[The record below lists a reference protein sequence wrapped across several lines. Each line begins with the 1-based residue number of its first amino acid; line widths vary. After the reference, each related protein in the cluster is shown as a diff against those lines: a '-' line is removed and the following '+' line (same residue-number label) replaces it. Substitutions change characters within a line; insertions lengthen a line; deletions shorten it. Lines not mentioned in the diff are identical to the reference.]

1 MAKIDASMIEK
12 FSLMASDWLASQ
24 GYTNLDVKL
33 GSDAWHIASRAG
45 ITEICYGNTAKDIP
59 GIPDCHD
66 AHIKTAL
73 AKIFPNAVF
82 KDNYHY

>member
-1 MAKIDASMIEK
+1 MAMIDNNMIAR
-12 FSLMASDWLASQ
+12 FADMASAWLAPQ
-24 GYTNLDVKL
+24 GYSNSDVKL
-33 GSDAWHIASRAG
+33 GSDAWLIANRAG

-73 AKIFPNAVF
+73 AKVFPNAVF
-82 KDNYHY
+82 KDKYHY